1 MNTVLHHFH
10 GEVRETMATV
20 LAVHP
25 VGEFEADHRPA
36 IVLNETI
43 LAHQT
48 EAWESDHG
56 WIEDVSVVNVTKS
69 PIGDVLH
76 HLAGPE
82 NRFHPG
88 QQVKVQLDLR
98 RRECNARLLAAGRL
112 LELVGPR
119 VVPGLE
125 AVASDFHPHRAC
137 VHFGV
142 RGGECDYIPAPDS
155 VWPDFC
161 REVERFIAL
170 NLPVRTTV
178 VDGASF
184 RKVQFGDLPPFT
196 CSGAYP
202 PSLGK
207 IGTLTI
213 SKIASVGG
221 RLQVRYDVRENG
233 QCNGVL
239 PNASWFSAPID
250 CARFWWP

>member
-10 GEVRETMATV
+10 GDVRETMATV

-25 VGEFEADHRPA
+25 VAEFEADHRPSV
-36 IVLNETI
+36 VLSDTV

-48 EAWESDHG
+48 ASWTADCG
-56 WIEDVSVVNVTKS
+56 WIEDVEVVNVTKS
-69 PIGDVLH
+69 PIGDVVH

-82 NRFHPG
+82 TRFQPG
-88 QQVKVQLDLR
+88 QQVKVQLDQR
-98 RRECNARLLAAGRL
+98 RRELTARLLAAGRL

-125 AVASDFHPHRAC
+125 AVAGDFRPHRAC
-137 VHFGV
+137 VHFGIG
-142 RGGECDYIPAPDS
+142 GGECDYIPAPDS
-155 VWPDFC
+155 VWADFC

-170 NLPVRTTV
+170 DLPVKTTA

-184 RKVQFGDLPPFT
+184 RKVQFGHLPPFP

-202 PSLGK
+202 PSLGS
-207 IGTLTI
+207 IGKLII
-213 SKIASVGG
+213 SKIVSVGA

-233 QCNGVL
+233 QCNGG
-239 PNASWFSAPID
+239 PPDASWFSAPVD
-250 CARFWWP
+250 SKGFWWP